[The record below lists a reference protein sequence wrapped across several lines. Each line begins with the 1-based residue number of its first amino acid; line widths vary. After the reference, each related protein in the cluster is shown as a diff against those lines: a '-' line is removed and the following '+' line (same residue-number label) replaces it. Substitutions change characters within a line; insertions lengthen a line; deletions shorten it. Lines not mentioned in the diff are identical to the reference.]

1 MTKMSRQ
8 KFEYLEKEES
18 FKDEIKNKKHK
29 GLYQSN
35 KGFSLKQI
43 KPTFLEGE
51 SLTLRLKK
59 MN

>member
-8 KFEYLEKEES
+8 KFKYLEKEES

-43 KPTFLEGE
+43 KPTFWKV
-51 SLTLRLKK
+51 RV
-59 MN
+59 